1 MAKISFTPTFLKE
14 VLMVFRERPLKEII
28 FGKKVQHSADE
39 KQTLNWIKNN
49 PQEFKARGGRRGSFI
64 TINLAHRGKG
74 TVYLLPSIAGNSS
87 NQSQLLFAEDVKVIP
102 GPDLYVYLSTAAD
115 ARQNLGEYI
124 NLGLLQGTKG
134 GQSYL
139 INQPIEQLDKYQ
151 SAVIYCKQF
160 AVLFTFAQLT

>member
-1 MAKISFTPTFLKE
+1 MGPEYLI
-14 VLMVFRERPLKEII
+14 
-28 FGKKVQHSADE
+28 
-39 KQTLNWIKNN
+39 

-64 TINLAHRGKG
+64 TVNLAHQGTG
-74 TVYLLPSIAGNSS
+74 TVYLVPSTSDNAS
-87 NQSQLLFAEDVKVIP
+87 NQSQLLFADDVAVIP
-102 GPDLYVYLSTAAD
+102 GPDLYVYLSSKVN
-115 ARQNLGEYI
+115 ARQGLGEYI
-124 NLGLLQGTKG
+124 NLGLLKGTKG